1 MRFSAKIRR
10 ASSWRPVRDYGGS
23 ENVAAAVVFSDRG
36 RWEWPRRVFLGW
48 YLASFL
54 AWNWA
59 VIELRMHRL
68 VGPGAPAFGLLL
80 WPVIVVACALPV
92 ALLWERRVEERH
104 QREITEIQRQRQEA
118 NLKLLVLQAQIEPHF
133 LFNTL
138 ASLRALLREDVIQ
151 AEAMVDALVRHL
163 RAVLPIMRADSGA
176 STLSDQL
183 AICVSYLELM
193 VTRLEGRFSYGID
206 VPDALLHAPFPPLM
220 LLTLVEN
227 AIKHGIEPKTGA
239 ARICIEA
246 RLVHTDGFSILARVI
261 DDGVGLSPGLGHG
274 LGLRNVRE
282 QLALRYGEHAALSLS
297 SPPEGGAGAVAC
309 ILIPFEGVHLK

>member
-1 MRFSAKIRR
+1 MRFSAKIPRT
-10 ASSWRPVRDYGGS
+10 SGWRLVRDSRGT
-23 ENVAAAVVFSDRG
+23 ETDAATVVFSYRG
-36 RWEWPRRVFLGW
+36 GGGWPRRVFLGW

-68 VGPGAPAFGLLL
+68 VGPGVPAFGLLL

-92 ALLWERRVEERH
+92 ALLWERRLEERH
-104 QREITEIQRQRQEA
+104 QREITAIERQKQEA

-138 ASLRALLREDVIQ
+138 ASLRARLREDVIQ

-163 RAVLPIMRADSGA
+163 RTVLPIIRSDSGV

-183 AICVSYLELM
+183 AICVSYLDLM
-193 VTRLEGRFSYGID
+193 VTRLEGRFTYRVD
-206 VPDALLHAPFPPLM
+206 VPDGLLHAAFPPLM

-227 AIKHGIEPKTGA
+227 AIKHGIEPKAGDV
-239 ARICIEA
+239 RICIEA
-246 RLVHTDGFSILARVI
+246 RLVGCSILARVI
-261 DDGVGLSPGLGHG
+261 DDGVGLSPGLGRG

-282 QLALRYGEHAALSLS
+282 QLTLWYGEQAALSLS
-297 SPPEGGAGAVAC
+297 SPPEGGVVAC
-309 ILIPFEGVHLK
+309 IKIPFEGVHLQ